1 MKFRGARARL
11 SPLRC
16 RVEETRGLG
25 GPRPQREFRPAL
37 GLHSPHFLQGINYKI
52 QEPVPWGQYS
62 FVGGKALMNPSL

>member
-37 GLHSPHFLQGINYKI
+37 GLYSPHFLQGINYKI